1 MDGGCPDVSLSLEML
16 QAIDARI
23 DRARER
29 TTATGSVAD
38 IIDTTTALVTFD
50 GSAFAVQVK
59 LAGDADINPG
69 DRVALVKFG
78 IWWVAICP
86 LTRRWQ
92 PHSGA
97 SIQQGVGTTVSA
109 TYADV
114 PVAVSVSFVKKWDAT
129 RVFVIVNGAGF
140 STAINTEAFFGA
152 NFSSTQQPAIAT
164 VDIASIFWNNASEH
178 LRFCDWR
185 YVTGL
190 AADTYTVK
198 VQWLRNAGAG
208 TVSVDVKDR
217 IAINVME
224 VSPT

>member
-1 MDGGCPDVSLSLEML
+1 MSLPLEIL

-23 DRARER
+23 DQARER
-29 TTATGSVAD
+29 TTAVGSIVS
-38 IIDTTTALVTFD
+38 IKDTTTALCTFD
-50 GSAFAVQVK
+50 GSAFAVEVK
-59 LAGDADINPG
+59 LAGDADINSG
-69 DRVALVKFG
+69 DRVGLIKFG
-78 IWWVAICP
+78 RWWVAICP

-97 SIQQGVGTTVSA
+97 SVQQAVGTTVSA
-109 TYADV
+109 SYADL
-114 PVAVSVSFVKKWDAT
+114 PVTVSTTFVKKWDAT
-129 RVFVIVNGAGF
+129 RAFVIVNGGGF
-140 STAINTEAFFGA
+140 STAVNTEAFYGA
-152 NFSSTQQPAIAT
+152 NFSSPQQPAIAT
-164 VDIASIFWNNASEH
+164 YDIASIFWNNASEH
-178 LRFCDWR
+178 LRECDWR

-198 VQWLRNAGAG
+198 VQWLRNSGAG